1 MVDAAATYVCLV
13 SKKDTFGLQ
22 SACRHQYHCVANVME
37 PMQNQRDSVVTA
49 GVYEYAADASG
60 KEKLQIHAQNCLHC
74 KACSIKDPT
83 QNIKWTVPEGG
94 GGPNYTVM

>member
-1 MVDAAATYVCLV
+1 MAWLTLLAHGQQACSPFTAIHVICHWV
-13 SKKDTFGLQ
+13 FGLKTH
-22 SACRHQYHCVANVME
+22 AGH
-37 PMQNQRDSVVTA
+37 VTGCGIA
-49 GVYEYAADASG
+49 GVYEYAADAAG
-60 KEKLQIHAQNCLHC
+60 VQRLQIHAQNCLHC